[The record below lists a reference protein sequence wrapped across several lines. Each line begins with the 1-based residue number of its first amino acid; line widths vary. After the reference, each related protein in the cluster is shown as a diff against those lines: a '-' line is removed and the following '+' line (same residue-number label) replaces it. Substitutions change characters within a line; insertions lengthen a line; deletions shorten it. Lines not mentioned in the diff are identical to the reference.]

1 MNSVPANDEQDFP
14 ELSWK
19 EHARLF
25 RQTIRSY
32 RLFGITYGISILLIF
47 TLGIVFQII
56 FLFSFFSAFITLA
69 LLSQPLYSAFL
80 IISND
85 KRLPRTLP
93 KPPLSAYLAS
103 VIPLI
108 VSAFFTSELSLF
120 KEQGFALRV

>member
-56 FLFSFFSAFITLA
+56 FLFSFFFITLA

-80 IISND
+80 IISNE

-103 VIPLI
+103 VIPLL